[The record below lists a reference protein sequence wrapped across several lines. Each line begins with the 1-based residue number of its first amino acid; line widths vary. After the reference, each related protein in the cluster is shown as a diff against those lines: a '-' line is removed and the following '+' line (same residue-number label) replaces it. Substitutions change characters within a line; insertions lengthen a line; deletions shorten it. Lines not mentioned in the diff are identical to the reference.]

1 LRLDQ
6 LLPFFLRRPV
16 PAPATV
22 RRLSIAGGEAAAH
35 GRVVAIVPAH
45 DEEEHIA
52 ETISSL
58 LGQSYPVDRIIVL
71 ADNCS
76 DRTAAVAAAAGAEVF
91 ETVGNTA
98 KKAGALNQGADAL
111 ARLGD
116 PVDYLLQMDADTILD
131 RRFVE
136 HAVGELVADPGL
148 AGVCARFLTKS
159 CRGLLPWLQRME
171 YQRLDRHTAHRRHK
185 VHCLSGT
192 ATLLRFSVLPA
203 RPWDERSLVEDYALT
218 LDLVE
223 QGWRVKRADQAVA
236 WTETKPTLGEFW
248 RQRLRWARGTLDEL
262 VRRGW
267 GKHTR
272 TTILGHAWAYWVVT
286 LRWLW
291 LSLMISSFAFSGF
304 HLALIWLCP
313 VPIIIAER
321 VRSVWPLGWKARL
334 LASSWL
340 ADELYQLLWEGYM
353 LHALWASWRKRAPAW

>member
-1 LRLDQ
+1 
-6 LLPFFLRRPV
+6 
-16 PAPATV
+16 
-22 RRLSIAGGEAAAH
+22 
-35 GRVVAIVPAH
+35 
-45 DEEEHIA
+45 
-52 ETISSL
+52 
-58 LGQSYPVDRIIVL
+58 
-71 ADNCS
+71 
-76 DRTAAVAAAAGAEVF
+76 
-91 ETVGNTA
+91 
-98 KKAGALNQGADAL
+98 
-111 ARLGD
+111 
-116 PVDYLLQMDADTILD
+116 
-131 RRFVE
+131 
-136 HAVGELVADPGL
+136 
-148 AGVCARFLTKS
+148 
-159 CRGLLPWLQRME
+159 ME

-291 LSLMISSFAFSGF
+291 LSLMISSFVFSGF
-304 HLALIWLCP
+304 QLALIWLCP
-313 VPIIIAER
+313 LPIIIAER